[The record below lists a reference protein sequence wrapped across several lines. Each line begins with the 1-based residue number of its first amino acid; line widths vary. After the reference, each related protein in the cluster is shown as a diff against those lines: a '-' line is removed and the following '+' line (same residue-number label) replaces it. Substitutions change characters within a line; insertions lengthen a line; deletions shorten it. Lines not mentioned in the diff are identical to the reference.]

1 MGKINKTI
9 RFLGEVV
16 ALTTE
21 KTLKCGSKIL
31 IKNSNTE
38 NKINYKETKLYR
50 ASDTVSDKIIEKSK
64 KIGEFCDTLSKE
76 AFLKET
82 KIYGNAKYIYK
93 EEAFVDGDFSI
104 EE

>member
-9 RFLGEVV
+9 RFLGEIG

-21 KTLKCGSKIL
+21 KTLKCGSKII
-31 IKNSNTE
+31 IKNYNPE
-38 NKINYKETKLYR
+38 NKINYKEINLYR
-50 ASDTVSDKIIEKSK
+50 FSDTLSDKIIEKSK
-64 KIGEFCDTLSKE
+64 KIGEFCHTLSKE
-76 AFLKET
+76 AFVKET
-82 KIYGNAKYIYK
+82 KIYGSAKYIYE